1 MNIQLATTYE
11 TRTKIC
17 YFLPSYWNSEIE
29 KSKELGPS
37 IADKQIGDDCGRD
50 CGVRCFSNTDKS
62 PHDQETP
69 EGCHVRAE

>member
-1 MNIQLATTYE
+1 M
-11 TRTKIC
+11 RTKIS

-50 CGVRCFSNTDKS
+50 GGVRCFSNTDKS

-69 EGCHVRAE
+69 EGCHVRTQ